1 MPRGSKPG
9 ERRGG
14 RQKGTPNKT
23 VVAKAAHI
31 LASAGETA
39 KAPSFSAYIRLFQ
52 LAEDYDRDLTV
63 ALAKRPRNQTEIVEC
78 QERLA
83 RILKDLLPYE
93 KPRLTTTKVQGDR
106 DYPLFDL
113 SALSDQELLFLR
125 RIILKSKQ
133 VDELQY

>member
-31 LASAGETA
+31 LSAAGKTA

-52 LAEDYDRDLTV
+52 LAEDYDRDLAV
-63 ALAKRPRNQTEIVEC
+63 ALAKRPQNQSKIAEC
-78 QERLA
+78 RERLA
-83 RILKDLLPYE
+83 RTLKDLLPYE
-93 KPRLTTTKVQGDR
+93 KPRLTTTKVQGDKN
-106 DYPLFDL
+106 YPLFDL
-113 SALSDQELLFLR
+113 STLSDRELAFLR
-125 RIILKSKQ
+125 RTVLKAKQ
-133 VDELQY
+133 IDEER

>member
-14 RQKGTPNKT
+14 RQRGTPNKT

-31 LASAGETA
+31 LAAAGETA

-52 LAEDYDRDLTV
+52 LAEDYDRDLAV
-63 ALAKRPRNQTEIVEC
+63 ALAKRPRNQAEIVEC

-83 RILKDLLPYE
+83 RTLKDLLPYE
-93 KPRLTTTKVQGDR
+93 KPRLTTTKVQGDKN
-106 DYPLFDL
+106 YPLFDL
-113 SALSDQELLFLR
+113 STLSDKELAFLR
-125 RIILKSKQ
+125 RTVLKATM
-133 VDELQY
+133 VDEAR

>member
-31 LASAGETA
+31 LAAAGKAA
-39 KAPSFSAYIRLFQ
+39 KAPTFSAYNRLFQ

-63 ALAKRPRNQTEIVEC
+63 ALAKIPRNQAEIVER

-83 RILKDLLPYE
+83 RTLKDLLPYE
-93 KPRLTTTKVQGDR
+93 KPRLTTTKVQGDKN
-106 DYPLFDL
+106 YPLFDL
-113 SALSDQELLFLR
+113 STLSDKELAFLR
-125 RIILKSKQ
+125 RTVLKAKQ
-133 VDELQY
+133 IDEGR